1 MDIEICIESVA
12 EAQLAA
18 KHGAKR
24 VELCSA
30 LDVGGLT
37 PSLGLISACSA
48 VEEVEVHVLVR
59 PRSGNFDYTQV
70 ELEVMEKDIR
80 MARKYGA
87 KGVVFGVLSNG
98 EVNVGANKKL
108 RELAELIELEATFHR
123 AFDVVNDPM
132 LELTKIIDLGFDRIL
147 TSGQQPTAIEGMDL
161 IADLVAAS
169 KGKIQIMAGSGVS
182 AANAKQL
189 AKAGVDAIHFSSRKA
204 GKEETLGMGTSY
216 QPDSEKIEA
225 VLRALNIN

>member
-12 EAQLAA
+12 EARLAA

-48 VEEVEVHVLVR
+48 IDEIEVHVLIR
-59 PRSGNFDYTQV
+59 PRSGGFEYTQV
-70 ELEVMEKDIR
+70 ELDVIEQDIR

-87 KGVVFGVLSNG
+87 KGVVFGVLNNEMVDVVVNG
-98 EVNVGANKKL
+98 KL
-108 RELAELIELEATFHR
+108 STLAESIELETTFHR

-132 LELTKIIDLGFDRIL
+132 LEMEKIIDLGFDRIL
-147 TSGQQPTAIEGMDL
+147 TSGQKRSAIEGVDL
-161 IADLVAAS
+161 IGNLVEKA
-169 KGKIQIMAGSGVS
+169 KGRIQIMAGSGVS
-182 AANAKQL
+182 ATNALQL
-189 AKAGVDAIHFSSRKA
+189 AKTGVDAIHFSSRKA
-204 GKEETLGMGTSY
+204 GREEKLGMGTSY
-216 QPDSEKIEA
+216 QPDAEKIEA
-225 VLRALNIN
+225 TLKALSTN